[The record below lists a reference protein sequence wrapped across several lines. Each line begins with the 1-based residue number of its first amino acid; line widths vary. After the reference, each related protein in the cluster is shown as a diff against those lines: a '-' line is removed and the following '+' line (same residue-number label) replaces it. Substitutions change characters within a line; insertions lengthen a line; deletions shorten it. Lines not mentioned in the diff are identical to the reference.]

1 MARKTSR
8 EPRPHEGHRQRMRE
22 RMAEVGPGAMT
33 ECELM
38 EILLYYSIPRVDTVG
53 VATALIDHF
62 GCLESVLLASPDEI
76 RSVAKLSPGTE
87 CFFSLMQHLLSR
99 SLYLSARLFFSDPRF
114 LEVYL
119 PSQFRGFLNEH
130 LIIFYLDKA
139 GRLLSRQCIVG
150 DGRSAQF
157 MLDPIVDT
165 AINLEAASVLLAHN
179 HPNGILEPS
188 EDDRT
193 STEKV
198 RLTLRMHGVKL
209 LEHYIVVDDK
219 CLPMLKNAAFL

>member
-1 MARKTSR
+1 
-8 EPRPHEGHRQRMRE
+8 
-22 RMAEVGPGAMT
+22 
-33 ECELM
+33 
-38 EILLYYSIPRVDTVG
+38 
-53 VATALIDHF
+53 
-62 GCLESVLLASPDEI
+62 
-76 RSVAKLSPGTE
+76 
-87 CFFSLMQHLLSR
+87 
-99 SLYLSARLFFSDPRF
+99 
-114 LEVYL
+114 
-119 PSQFRGFLNEH
+119 
-130 LIIFYLDKA
+130 
-139 GRLLSRQCIVG
+139 
-150 DGRSAQF
+150 

-165 AINLEAASVLLAHN
+165 ATNLEAASVLLAHN